1 MNTKNYDLYIEDDS
15 STHFLDWREKM
26 NGSEDSNMIKIDNAL
41 GEKAA
46 LSKAIVTTLQADQWV
61 RDGAIST
68 QRLAVDGL
76 TAEQNGVIGTTQ
88 DLTTLQLETV
98 RAAGLY
104 ISDQGDGYLTIASDG
119 DTPACDIPVLIILLG

>member
-1 MNTKNYDLYIEDDS
+1 MNTKNYNLYVEDDS
-15 STHFLDWREKM
+15 STRFRDWREKM
-26 NGSEDSNMIKIDNAL
+26 NGSEDSNMVKIDNAL

-46 LSKAIVTTLQADQWV
+46 LSKAIVTTLKADQWV
-61 RDGAIST
+61 QEGAISK
-68 QRLAVDGL
+68 QKLSVEGL

-104 ISDQGDGYLTIASDG
+104 ISDQGNGYLTIASDG

>member
-1 MNTKNYDLYIEDDS
+1 MNTKNYNLYIEDDS
-15 STHFLDWREKM
+15 STHFRDWREKM

-46 LSKAIVTTLQADQWV
+46 LSKAIVMTLQADQWV

-68 QRLAVDGL
+68 QQLLVDGL

>member
-1 MNTKNYDLYIEDDS
+1 MNTKNYNLYIEDDS
-15 STHFLDWREKM
+15 STHFRDWREKM
-26 NGSEDSNMIKIDNAL
+26 NGSEDSNMVKIDNAL

-46 LSKAIVTTLQADQWV
+46 LSKAIVMTLQANQWV

-68 QRLAVDGL
+68 QQLLVDGL

>member
-1 MNTKNYDLYIEDDS
+1 MNTKNYNLYIEDDS
-15 STHFLDWREKM
+15 STRFRDWREKM
-26 NGSEDSNMIKIDNAL
+26 NGTEDSNMVKIDNAL

-46 LSKAIVTTLQADQWV
+46 LSKAIVMTLQADKWV
-61 RDGAIST
+61 QEGAIST
-68 QRLAVDGL
+68 QKLSVEGL

>member
-1 MNTKNYDLYIEDDS
+1 
-15 STHFLDWREKM
+15 M
-26 NGSEDSNMIKIDNAL
+26 NGSEDSNMVKIDNAL

-46 LSKAIVTTLQADQWV
+46 LSKAIVTTLKADQWV
-61 RDGAIST
+61 QEGAISK
-68 QRLAVDGL
+68 QKLSVEGL

-104 ISDQGDGYLTIASDG
+104 ISDQGNGYLTIASDG

>member
-1 MNTKNYDLYIEDDS
+1 MNTKNYNLYIEDDS
-15 STHFLDWREKM
+15 STHFRDWREKM

-46 LSKAIVTTLQADQWV
+46 LSKAIVMTLQADQWV

-68 QRLAVDGL
+68 QQLLVDGL
-76 TAEQNGVIGTTQ
+76 TAEQNGIIGTTQ